1 MTETYTSQPMGWQ
14 IKKLGDLV
22 EILDYL
28 RVPVNSEER
37 EKRKG
42 TIPYYGAN
50 GQKGW
55 IDDYLFDEP
64 LILIAEDG
72 GNFDDFH
79 TRPIAYEIE
88 GKSWVNNHAHILR
101 ANHENYLD
109 FLFYSLAHKD
119 IRKYIAGSTRSKL
132 TQKELQAIEILT
144 PEDKPEQVRIAYIL
158 DTIDEAIA
166 KTEAVIVKLKQVRAG
181 LLRDLLSYGLDEY
194 GQLRDPIA
202 HPEQFKDSPLG
213 KIPKEW
219 DIKSIE
225 QTSILII
232 DGDRGSNYPS
242 EANLFDQGFCV
253 FLNSKNIKEGK
264 FDFSSAQFITK
275 ERDKLLRKGKLKVG
289 DIVITTRGTV
299 GNIALFEHDDPY
311 EHIRI
316 NSGMVIF
323 RNYEDEFDPNYFV
336 QIWQHLFSSEYR
348 RLSSGSAQP
357 QFPIRDMLWFR
368 LIIPPKPE
376 QERIALLLLTSNAEI
391 NQCVKELDK
400 LKYIKSGLQ
409 DDLLTGR
416 VRVPGN
422 IMVGATVA

>member
-1 MTETYTSQPMGWQ
+1 MTETCISQPMGWQ

-22 EILDYL
+22 EILDHL

-50 GQKGW
+50 GQQGW

-79 TRPIAYEIE
+79 TRPIAYQIE

-132 TQKELQAIEILT
+132 TQKELRAIEILT
-144 PEDKPEQVRIAYIL
+144 PEDNPEQARIAHVL
-158 DTIDEAIA
+158 DTIDDVIA
-166 KTEAVIVKLKQVRAG
+166 KTEAVIAKLKQVRAG
-181 LLRDLLSYGLDEY
+181 MLHDLLSYGLDEN

-202 HPEQFKDSPLG
+202 HPEQFKDTPLG
-213 KIPKEW
+213 RIPRAW
-219 DIKSIE
+219 DVNTIE
-225 QTSILII
+225 QLNILII
-232 DGDRGSNYPS
+232 DGDRGSNYPG
-242 EANLFDQGFCV
+242 EEHLFKQGFCV
-253 FLNSKNIKEGK
+253 FLNNKNIKDGK
-264 FDFSSAQFITK
+264 FDFSSVQFITK
-275 ERDKLLRKGKLKVG
+275 ERDALLRKGKLAVG

-299 GNIALFEHDDPY
+299 GNIALFESGTLY

-316 NSGMVIF
+316 NSGMVII
-323 RNYEDEFDPNYFV
+323 RNYEEKYDPHFFV
-336 QIWQHLFSSEYR
+336 KIWQYLFPSEYR

-357 QFPIRDMLWFR
+357 QFPIRDMQGFR
-368 LIIPPKPE
+368 LLIPPKPE
-376 QERIALLLLTSNAEI
+376 QERIVRLLLKSDSSIDQHEH
-391 NQCVKELDK
+391 ELDK
-400 LKYIKSGLQ
+400 LRHLKSGLQ
-409 DDLLTGR
+409 DDLLTGQ
-416 VRVPGN
+416 VRVPKT
-422 IMVGATVA
+422 IMEGAAVA